1 MSSFLG
7 LPVQVYHAGLIF
19 LRVGAMVMLLP
30 AIGEAVVPPRIRLA
44 LALLLSLCLG
54 PIAGPTLPAGM
65 PATLGEMG
73 GQIFKELFI
82 GLLLGGLLQIMQT
95 ALDIAGEI
103 MAIQTTLAFS
113 QTANPNEARPGAT
126 LASFLGLIGVALIF
140 ATNMHHMFIGAIAR
154 SYTLFPPTKPV
165 MVSDAALM
173 AVRTLAQAYAL
184 GVQLAAPVIVFSI
197 IFNLATGLIGRLM
210 PQFQIF
216 FAATPL
222 SVLLGLSVFMM
233 SLGMIG
239 MVWLQHYQVFLQQFA

>member
-7 LPVQVYHAGLIF
+7 LPAEIYHAGLIF
-19 LRVGAMVMLLP
+19 LRVGSMIMLLP
-30 AIGEAVVPPRIRLA
+30 AIGETVVPPRIRLS
-44 LALLLSLCLG
+44 LALMLTLCMG
-54 PIAGPTLPAGM
+54 PIAGPTLPPM
-65 PATLGEMG
+65 PDTLGVMG

-82 GLLLGGLLQIMQT
+82 GLLLGGLLQIMQV

-126 LASFLGLIGVALIF
+126 LASFLGLVGVALIF
-140 ATNMHHMFIGAIAR
+140 ATNLHHLFIGAIAR
-154 SYTLFPPTKPV
+154 SYTLFPPMRPV
-165 MVSDAALM
+165 MVSDAAQM
-173 AVRTLAQAYAL
+173 AVATLAQAYAL

-197 IFNLATGLIGRLM
+197 IFNIASGLIGRLM

-233 SLGMIG
+233 SLGAIG
-239 MVWLQHYQVFLQQFA
+239 MVWLQHYQAFLQQFV

>member
-1 MSSFLG
+1 MSSILG
-7 LPVQVYHAGLIF
+7 LPVDVYHAGLIF

-30 AIGEAVVPPRIRLA
+30 AIGETVVPPRIRLCFA
-44 LALLLSLCLG
+44 LMLTICMG
-54 PIAGPTLPAGM
+54 PIATATLPPM
-65 PATLGEMG
+65 PVSLGEMG

-82 GLLLGGLLQIMQT
+82 GLLLGGLLQLMQT

-126 LASFLGLIGVALIF
+126 LASFLGLVGVALIF

-173 AVRTLAQAYAL
+173 AVRTLSSAYAL

-197 IFNLATGLIGRLM
+197 IFNIATGLIGRLM

-216 FAATPL
+216 FAASPL

-233 SLGMIG
+233 SLGLIG
-239 MVWLQHYQVFLQQFA
+239 MTWLQHYQAFLQQFT